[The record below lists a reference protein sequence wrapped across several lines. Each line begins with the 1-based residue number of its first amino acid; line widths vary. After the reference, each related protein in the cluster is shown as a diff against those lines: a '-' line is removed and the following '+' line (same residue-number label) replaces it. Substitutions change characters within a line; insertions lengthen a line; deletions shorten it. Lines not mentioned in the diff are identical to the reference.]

1 MCLSICSSAVW
12 SCVKVAL
19 LVSVLLQMRLSTLP
33 YYIHYQIH
41 KGKDMSFFIFLLI
54 PCFFVFSSNL
64 LTVLATNKILK
75 IYHQK
80 SSCNVDIV
88 PSGLSG
94 ISINFH
100 TVYFNNKTNN
110 WLKQLCLFQVF
121 GNLCERRQTL
131 SNLRGEFHSFFRLLW
146 VIVKVYTWR
155 LALLTQQITLIWTE
169 SDNEMVKEFIGNQ
182 TGFAAITLTNY
193 ISSVSCFKKNV
204 LLIKKNLF
212 ILEWIPIYFYGI
224 FFYYYIL

>member
-1 MCLSICSSAVW
+1 MCLQINIYDCLIFQCCRYRSFTDLVKLIEVYIGVNNNYMLLTRGEAVCMSVCSSAVW
-12 SCVKVAL
+12 SCVKVAV

-64 LTVLATNKILK
+64 LTVSATNKILK

-88 PSGLSG
+88 PCGLSG

-100 TVYFNNKTNN
+100 TLYFNNKTNN
-110 WLKQLCLFQVF
+110 WLTQLCLFQVF
-121 GNLCERRQTL
+121 GDMCERRQTL
-131 SNLRGEFHSFFRLLW
+131 SNLRGEFHSFFAYCESLL
-146 VIVKVYTWR
+146 R
-155 LALLTQQITLIWTE
+155 
-169 SDNEMVKEFIGNQ
+169 
-182 TGFAAITLTNY
+182 
-193 ISSVSCFKKNV
+193 C
-204 LLIKKNLF
+204 
-212 ILEWIPIYFYGI
+212 IPAGW
-224 FFYYYIL
+224 LC

>member
-1 MCLSICSSAVW
+1 MCLQINIYDCLILQCCRYRSFTDLVKLIEVYIGVNNNYMLLTRGEAVCMSVCSSAVW

-64 LTVLATNKILK
+64 LTVSATNKILK

-100 TVYFNNKTNN
+100 TLYFNNKTTN
-110 WLKQLCLFQVF
+110 WLTQLCLFQVF
-121 GNLCERRQTL
+121 GNMCERRQTL
-131 SNLRGEFHSFFRLLW
+131 SNLRGEFHSFFAYCESLL
-146 VIVKVYTWR
+146 R
-155 LALLTQQITLIWTE
+155 
-169 SDNEMVKEFIGNQ
+169 
-182 TGFAAITLTNY
+182 
-193 ISSVSCFKKNV
+193 C
-204 LLIKKNLF
+204 
-212 ILEWIPIYFYGI
+212 IPAGW
-224 FFYYYIL
+224 LC